1 MLKFRAIWR
10 LEICLTYHLHDGRG
24 LEFGRVQE
32 NTQSRLT
39 DCWFVPKCGRVSI
52 YITCVGRKKEE
63 RVFFFCYGG
72 IYRPASA
79 VSGDRARQSA
89 EQPALI
95 SRRLLPVFERCGS
108 SSFRIAP
115 HCWPQVDKKKEEQR
129 MICLRANELQ
139 GRLSQ
144 TVKGLMPVIHTR
156 TFFKIYG
163 ARSRFIAALNLLAL
177 VNWIAS
183 RWRLKTTPLI
193 AYYGFGPLFSVCE
206 SEFIVLL
213 KLLNCSSMP
222 IASDARDN
230 LWHLHVLSW
239 LWYSVAEVKA
249 NIIIKLINSAS
260 RTLIIFI

>member
-89 EQPALI
+89 EQPTLI

-115 HCWPQVDKKKEEQR
+115 HCWPQVDKKKKSREWFACERTSSRAVSRRQWR
-129 MICLRANELQ
+129 AWCLWYTLARFSKFMARARDLLLHWICLRWSIESPQ
-139 GRLSQ
+139 G
-144 TVKGLMPVIHTR
+144 
-156 TFFKIYG
+156 
-163 ARSRFIAALNLLAL
+163 
-177 VNWIAS
+177 
-183 RWRLKTTPLI
+183 
-193 AYYGFGPLFSVCE
+193 E
-206 SEFIVLL
+206 
-213 KLLNCSSMP
+213 
-222 IASDARDN
+222 D
-230 LWHLHVLSW
+230 
-239 LWYSVAEVKA
+239 
-249 NIIIKLINSAS
+249 
-260 RTLIIFI
+260 